1 MLGVDSNFHG
11 CAAGTDSGHDV
22 RREAS
27 MHAVGALQGITAH
40 LVLTEE
46 LR

>member
-11 CAAGTDSGHDV
+11 CAAGTDSGHGV
-22 RREAS
+22 RRKAP
-27 MHAVGALQGITAH
+27 MDAVGALQGITAH

>member
-1 MLGVDSNFHG
+1 MLGVGSNFHG

-22 RREAS
+22 CQEAW
-27 MHAVGALQGITAH
+27 MHALGALQGVTAH